1 VANGPVFCGAQV
13 FCIDSGFF
21 VSVQVISI
29 DLRTNL
35 SHGVGVKCCQ
45 DGSQNIKHSYQ
56 MPTPDAEGDQL
67 QDEQV
72 PKMHGSDPEPEEI
85 RYVYIL
91 NRVLPPEIR
100 VLAWCPVDPTF
111 SARFSCTSRT
121 YKYIF
126 PRGNLNLTRMQEAAS
141 ALIGEH
147 DFRNLCK
154 MDVGNGVVTYR
165 RHITAVNLASCWR
178 GDRFHQTRNETP
190 ENVSADNTVNTGAHQ
205 VHAQPN
211 VMGNNAAESVLY
223 LGVEKRDVSDADD
236 GYEICELTITGQAF
250 LWHQIRC
257 IVAILFLIGQGL
269 EKPGIISELLD
280 VDRHPRK
287 PQYTMAAEFPLVL
300 FDCAYDDDDI
310 EWQHDADSDGD
321 TVRSMQA
328 AWARHSVRA
337 AMLRRML
344 SELGVC
350 GRHQA
355 TGLVPGSRSRTYKQL
370 FERELCESLEDRIG
384 HYTKK
389 QKLSIGD
396 VRVRNNPSQRDD
408 SSDT

>member
-1 VANGPVFCGAQV
+1 
-13 FCIDSGFF
+13 
-21 VSVQVISI
+21 
-29 DLRTNL
+29 
-35 SHGVGVKCCQ
+35 
-45 DGSQNIKHSYQ
+45 
-56 MPTPDAEGDQL
+56 
-67 QDEQV
+67 
-72 PKMHGSDPEPEEI
+72 
-85 RYVYIL
+85 
-91 NRVLPPEIR
+91 
-100 VLAWCPVDPTF
+100 
-111 SARFSCTSRT
+111 
-121 YKYIF
+121 
-126 PRGNLNLTRMQEAAS
+126 
-141 ALIGEH
+141 
-147 DFRNLCK
+147 

-165 RHITAVNLASCWR
+165 RHITTVNLASCWR
-178 GDRFHQTRNETP
+178 EDRFHQTRNETS
-190 ENVSADNTVNTGAHQ
+190 ENSSADNTVNTGAQ
-205 VHAQPN
+205 QDHAQSN
-211 VMGNNAAESVLY
+211 VMENNAAESVLY
-223 LGVEKRDVSDADD
+223 FGVEKRDVSDAID
-236 GYEICELTITGQAF
+236 GYEISELTITGQAF

-300 FDCAYDDDDI
+300 FDCAYEDDDT

-328 AWARHSVRA
+328 AWAQHSVRA

-350 GRHQA
+350 GLHQA

-384 HYTKK
+384 HYAKK

-396 VRVRNNPSQRDD
+396 VRVRNSHSQRDD
-408 SSDT
+408 ASDT